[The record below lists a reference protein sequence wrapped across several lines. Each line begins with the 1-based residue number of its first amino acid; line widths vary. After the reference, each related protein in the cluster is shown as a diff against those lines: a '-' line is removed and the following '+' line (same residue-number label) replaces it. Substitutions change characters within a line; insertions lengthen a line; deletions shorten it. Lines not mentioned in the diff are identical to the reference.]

1 MATERRPAKRGK
13 SIRSAPANYTVVR
26 EVAKGG
32 MSVVYEGFRR
42 SDDMQVAI
50 KIITPEFTQLAR
62 QLEQI
67 FAKGSEGEIAI
78 SMRHQNVVRT
88 IEYGRMGR
96 EYFIVMEFVDGLNLK
111 QLIDYKEPRWSENR
125 LQIALQAA
133 RGLAYIHKNHL
144 VHRDFCPKN
153 ILLSEGDEAKIID
166 FGLAIPAHLK
176 QKWRWDRSGTAAY
189 MAPEQVR
196 GQKVDQRT
204 DVYAYGVSVYEI
216 LTGRRP
222 FPDNRDRYKKM
233 AVHLNINPVGPRH
246 YNRNIPVALEH
257 IILKAMAKDRE
268 GRYASVADMLKEI
281 YTVTGTFFGTD
292 ARLPPA

>member
-196 GQKVDQRT
+196 GQKVD
-204 DVYAYGVSVYEI
+204 
-216 LTGRRP
+216 
-222 FPDNRDRYKKM
+222 
-233 AVHLNINPVGPRH
+233 
-246 YNRNIPVALEH
+246 
-257 IILKAMAKDRE
+257 
-268 GRYASVADMLKEI
+268 
-281 YTVTGTFFGTD
+281 
-292 ARLPPA
+292 